1 MCPCTAYI
9 AQPLRSTMERDYGSE
24 IRVGHAAEMLVEAEL
39 LLKGVVP
46 IRVLHK
52 YPYDL
57 LVPIGISEFVR
68 VQVKAVSEPRAEGP
82 MPGAYQ
88 FSLRKGKGR
97 VPYLTT
103 DLDLFCLVAL
113 DIRKI
118 AYRTTA
124 SLTKAQGVITTINL
138 KVKDFD
144 EYADWPYPILE
155 VE

>member
-1 MCPCTAYI
+1 
-9 AQPLRSTMERDYGSE
+9 MERSYSDE

-39 LLKGVVP
+39 LLKGIVP
-46 IRVLHK
+46 IRVTHK

-57 LVPIGISEFVR
+57 LVPTTGVPQFIR
-68 VQVKAVSEPRAEGP
+68 VQVKAVSEPRMDGP

-88 FSLRKGKGR
+88 WSLRKGKGR

-103 DLDLFCLVAL
+103 DLEVFCLVAL
-113 DIRKI
+113 DIRRI
-118 AYRTTA
+118 AYRTTK
-124 SLTKAQGVITTINL
+124 SLTKAQGIITTVNL
-138 KVKDFD
+138 RAKDFD